1 MAPAKVAPPPEA
13 GSGRNRKWTGHVERL
28 LEAARNGM
36 LLAALVKYAM
46 LDADIS
52 ATARPQYK
60 QVELKIGD

>member
-1 MAPAKVAPPPEA
+1 
-13 GSGRNRKWTGHVERL
+13 
-28 LEAARNGM
+28 M
-36 LLAALVKYAM
+36 LLAALVNYAM